1 MNLRALTV
9 GDVMTRDP
17 VTLGPEDSL
26 SRAMEVM
33 RRHSIRRVPV
43 VLGGRLVGLLAQ
55 GDLNRAQPSILDSSP
70 EEFQRVVDETTVSRI
85 MISSPITTTESA
97 PLEQAV
103 RTLHSTKFGALPVV
117 QGDTVVGILTDADL
131 IRTLWEI
138 LARAE

>member
-33 RRHSIRRVPV
+33 RRHAIRRVPV
-43 VLGGRLVGLLAQ
+43 VLSGRLVGLLAQ
-55 GDLNRAQPSILDSSP
+55 GDLNRAHPSILDSSP

-97 PLEQAV
+97 PLVEAV

-138 LARAE
+138 LARAD